1 MREREMTRE
10 EAIKTIK
17 MIMKTESDPT
27 KIEALYI
34 AIKALETIKLINKI

>member
-10 EAIKTIK
+10 EAIKTIRE
-17 MIMKTESDPT
+17 IMEAELDPT

-34 AIKALETIKLINKI
+34 AIKALETIELINKI